1 MKTITGR
8 LFCLALYSAV
18 ILCFTGCKNSEADS
32 WKPKAGPLMTRWS
45 ADVAPGKTW
54 TEYPRP
60 QMTRSNWV
68 NLNGLWDYAITDVAS
83 GIPSK
88 WDGKILVPYPVE
100 SALSGVMK
108 RVMAKD
114 RLWYQRILKVP
125 AHLRS
130 TRILLNFEAAD
141 WETHV
146 FIDGEEVGTHQGGY
160 DPFSIDITDHV
171 KPGIKHKLTV
181 SVWDPSTEGYQ
192 PVGKQFTKPGG
203 IWYTP
208 SSGIWQTVWLEKVP
222 ETYITDYQI
231 TPDID
236 QQKVLVKVMGA
247 ELHGNDRIQIKIFD
261 KKEMI
266 GMEEGDTD
274 ETISVKIDKMHLW
287 SPTDPYLY
295 DIEARIVRKSAVVDE
310 VKGYFGMRKISLGKD
325 EKGVTRILLNNKFV
339 FQNGPLDQGFWP
351 DGLYTP
357 PTEEAMK
364 ADLDSLKAM
373 GFNMLRKHVKVEP
386 RRFYYYTD
394 HMGFLVWQDMPSMYY
409 EVPVATDSLP
419 IAKKAQ
425 ANFEMELEQLIKD
438 HYNPTSIIMWVPFNE
453 GWGQYHTEAIVD
465 LVRSFDSSRLI
476 NNASGWTDKG
486 VGSVMDIHHY
496 PEPVAPK
503 IEEKRAIV
511 LGEFGGL
518 GLYVPGHVWQTENW
532 GYEKMQSADALL
544 EKYESFYQEVSRL
557 SSEAGLSACVYTQTT
572 DCETETNGLM
582 TYDRYI
588 VKMGIA
594 NVAKAHSGKVAPRL
608 KSGIL
613 EFTDSFTAELVT
625 SATGAEI
632 HFTTDGSVPTKQS
645 CIFTGPVTLT
655 APTLLKAKSFW
666 PDGDTSRTASFDIK
680 KVVPAPAVNATGV
693 KPGLKVSLYNGNWDK
708 LPDFEKLTPARTGIV
723 SQIDLSFSKVTQN
736 FGLTFDGYLDI
747 PATGI
752 YQIILSSDDGGRI
765 TLDNKMLIDYDGI
778 HGAGEMKASAALAKG
793 LHPIRVIYFQR
804 QGGLGLNV
812 KVASANYQVAWC
824 H

>member
-1 MKTITGR
+1 
-8 LFCLALYSAV
+8 
-18 ILCFTGCKNSEADS
+18 
-32 WKPKAGPLMTRWS
+32 
-45 ADVAPGKTW
+45 
-54 TEYPRP
+54 
-60 QMTRSNWV
+60 
-68 NLNGLWDYAITDVAS
+68 
-83 GIPSK
+83 
-88 WDGKILVPYPVE
+88 
-100 SALSGVMK
+100 
-108 RVMAKD
+108 
-114 RLWYQRILKVP
+114 
-125 AHLRS
+125 
-130 TRILLNFEAAD
+130 
-141 WETHV
+141 
-146 FIDGEEVGTHQGGY
+146 
-160 DPFSIDITDHV
+160 
-171 KPGIKHKLTV
+171 
-181 SVWDPSTEGYQ
+181 
-192 PVGKQFTKPGG
+192 
-203 IWYTP
+203 
-208 SSGIWQTVWLEKVP
+208 
-222 ETYITDYQI
+222 
-231 TPDID
+231 
-236 QQKVLVKVMGA
+236 
-247 ELHGNDRIQIKIFD
+247 
-261 KKEMI
+261 
-266 GMEEGDTD
+266 
-274 ETISVKIDKMHLW
+274 
-287 SPTDPYLY
+287 
-295 DIEARIVRKSAVVDE
+295 
-310 VKGYFGMRKISLGKD
+310 
-325 EKGVTRILLNNKFV
+325 
-339 FQNGPLDQGFWP
+339 
-351 DGLYTP
+351 
-357 PTEEAMK
+357 
-364 ADLDSLKAM
+364 
-373 GFNMLRKHVKVEP
+373 
-386 RRFYYYTD
+386 
-394 HMGFLVWQDMPSMYY
+394 
-409 EVPVATDSLP
+409 
-419 IAKKAQ
+419 
-425 ANFEMELEQLIKD
+425 
-438 HYNPTSIIMWVPFNE
+438 
-453 GWGQYHTEAIVD
+453 
-465 LVRSFDSSRLI
+465 
-476 NNASGWTDKG
+476 
-486 VGSVMDIHHY
+486 
-496 PEPVAPK
+496 VAPK